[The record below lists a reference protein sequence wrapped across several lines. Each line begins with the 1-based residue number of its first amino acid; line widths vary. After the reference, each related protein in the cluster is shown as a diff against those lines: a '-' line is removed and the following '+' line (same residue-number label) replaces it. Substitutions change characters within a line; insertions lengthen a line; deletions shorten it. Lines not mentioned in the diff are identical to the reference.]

1 MDNHQKIRDLVLFSI
16 LVAIIIVMSFT
27 PLGYI
32 KTFGL
37 EITLL
42 VIPVVIGAI
51 NLGPKYGAL
60 LGLAFG
66 LSSFFQCFG
75 FSAFGTALFGINPY
89 FTAFVCIVPRTL
101 MGFLVGVIFNVLR
114 QTLKHDIIAHVI
126 ACVSGALLNTIFFM
140 TAFCLC
146 FYNTELVIGFRDSLG
161 STNVF
166 MFIVLFVGI
175 NGLVEA
181 VVNFVVGAAISK
193 TLYYVFTDKRHSE
206 ERYQDDSNQENT
218 ELE

>member
-1 MDNHQKIRDLVLFSI
+1 MNKHKKIRDLVLFSI

-27 PLGYI
+27 PIGYI

-60 LGLAFG
+60 LGFAFG

-75 FSAFGTALFGINPY
+75 FSAFGTTLFGLNPW
-89 FTAFVCIVPRTL
+89 FTAILCIIPRTI
-101 MGFLVGVIFNVLR
+101 MGFLVGVIFNLC
-114 QTLKHDIIAHVI
+114 LKIFKHDIICHII
-126 ACVSGALLNTIFFM
+126 ACVSGALLNTILFM
-140 TAFCLC
+140 TAFCLF
-146 FYNTELVIGFRDSLG
+146 FYNTELVMGFRDSLG
-161 STNVF
+161 ATNVL
-166 MFIVLFVGI
+166 MFVILFVGI

-181 VVNFVVGAAISK
+181 IVNFVIGACVSK
-193 TLYYVFTDKRHSE
+193 SLYIIFKDKRHNENE
-206 ERYQDDSNQENT
+206 EKE
-218 ELE
+218 ELKTKEA